1 MTRILRHHGFSLIEL
16 MIAMLIGL
24 LLVIGITSLFTTTAS
39 VNRMENG
46 LARLQENGRFAL
58 DRIAEDIR
66 MASATRGSRKASEGG
81 GAGRVNPDRPLLSF
95 ADFGGGALGA
105 AGLPGATES
114 GVTNGR
120 YFISPAFMLR
130 GAECRDSC
138 SPANIA
144 VANRGWDTYN
154 VSGFGVI
161 PDIGTGEG
169 SRAAGADVLTLRYLR
184 GTGVA
189 LSERF
194 IGVIAG
200 NDIKLESALT
210 VGPSAMLVIGDY
222 ATTAFVPVT
231 ASGTAMQ
238 FTGGG
243 ASLLTGAQAPSFD
256 VFNDVR
262 VSDFDSDFVTVSYY
276 LRLENDPSR
285 AGRMI
290 SALRRRENGVDV
302 TIAEGIERLDFIYHV
317 EDRAGNIR
325 PMTADEVAAAGTC
338 PDASMNPPLAP
349 GHRLSTPRIAV
360 GGRYERSKC
369 SCWQTPST
377 MPALLRS
384 HSSTASW
391 QTAPSTLPM
400 WWRSP
405 AIRLTTAA
413 AQVALFSSCLRGC
426 RQDGCFVGSS
436 VPSSHYATTRSDR
449 GF

>member
-349 GHRLSTPRIAV
+349 GASALDSANCGWRAV
-360 GGRYERSKC
+360 RAIEVFLLANTIDDAGAPQEPFQYGFLADGSVNTANVVEVACDPAYNSGCPGGAV
-369 SCWQTPST
+369 QQLPSGLPPGR
-377 MPALLRS
+377 MLRREFR
-384 HSSTASW
+384 T
-391 QTAPSTLPM
+391 
-400 WWRSP
+400 
-405 AIRLTTAA
+405 I
-413 AQVALFSSCLRGC
+413 VALRNNAF
-426 RQDGCFVGSS
+426 
-436 VPSSHYATTRSDR
+436 
-449 GF
+449 